1 MKDKRLTACAAGAA
15 GRTRHRRT
23 MHLWHRRVNRSAGGT
38 VGIWVFLVLMGMAM
52 ALPLYYAVVSSFKP
66 FDEFF
71 LYPPKFVA
79 LNPTWNNYRE
89 LFGFFANSMMS
100 FWRYVFNSVFVVVCC
115 TVLHVLFSSMAAYPL
130 AKNEFHGK
138 KLIFSTVVVALLF
151 VPQVT
156 FLTQYVVIEKLGLL
170 NTYGALIFPYIG
182 TSLGLFLMK
191 QFMEQIP
198 QSVLEAARID
208 GSSEYGIWWRIVMP
222 NVKPAWLTL
231 IIFVFQS
238 AWANN
243 GQMVIYDE
251 SLKML
256 PSAISQILSTG
267 STIARQGA
275 GMASTVF
282 MMIPPILLFVF
293 SQSRIIATM
302 AHAGIKE

>member
-1 MKDKRLTACAAGAA
+1 MQQKGNAVKIGRVRLGEK
-15 GRTRHRRT
+15 
-23 MHLWHRRVNRSAGGT
+23 RVNRSSAGT
-38 VGIWVFLVLMGMAM
+38 VGIWIFLIFVGMIM
-52 ALPLYYAVVSSFKP
+52 ALPLYYAVVSSFKS

-71 LYPPKFVA
+71 LYPPRFVA
-79 LNPTWNNYRE
+79 ITPTLNNYRE

-100 FWRYVFNSVFVVVCC
+100 FWRYVFNSIFVVLAC

-138 KLIFSTVVVALLF
+138 KTIFSLVITALLF

-198 QSVLEAARID
+198 QSILEAARID
-208 GSSEYGIWWRIVMP
+208 GSSEYGIFWKIVMP

-231 IIFVFQS
+231 VIFVFQS
-238 AWANN
+238 AWNNN
-243 GQMVIYDE
+243 GQMVIFDE
-251 SLKML
+251 SLKLL
-256 PSAISQILSTG
+256 PSAISQILSVE

-282 MMIPPILLFVF
+282 MMIPPIVLFVL

>member
-38 VGIWVFLVLMGMAM
+38 VGIWVFLVLMGMVM

-138 KLIFSTVVVALLF
+138 
-151 VPQVT
+151 
-156 FLTQYVVIEKLGLL
+156 
-170 NTYGALIFPYIG
+170 IG
-182 TSLGLFLMK
+182 
-191 QFMEQIP
+191 
-198 QSVLEAARID
+198 R
-208 GSSEYGIWWRIVMP
+208 
-222 NVKPAWLTL
+222 
-231 IIFVFQS
+231 
-238 AWANN
+238 
-243 GQMVIYDE
+243 
-251 SLKML
+251 
-256 PSAISQILSTG
+256 
-267 STIARQGA
+267 
-275 GMASTVF
+275 
-282 MMIPPILLFVF
+282 
-293 SQSRIIATM
+293 
-302 AHAGIKE
+302 AHV

>member
-1 MKDKRLTACAAGAA
+1 MRQKNDDVKVKNG
-15 GRTRHRRT
+15 
-23 MHLWHRRVNRSAGGT
+23 HLIKKRVNRSAGGT
-38 VGIWVFLVLMGMAM
+38 VGIWIFLILVGAIM
-52 ALPLYYAVVSSFKP
+52 ALPLYYAVVSSFKS

-71 LYPPKFVA
+71 LYPPRFVA
-79 LNPTWNNYRE
+79 ITPTLNNYRE

-100 FWRYVFNSVFVVVCC
+100 FWRYVFNSIFVVLAC
-115 TVLHVLFSSMAAYPL
+115 TVLHVLLASMAAYPL
-130 AKNEFHGK
+130 AKNEFRGK
-138 KLIFSTVVVALLF
+138 NLLFSMVVTALLF

-198 QSVLEAARID
+198 QSILEAARID
-208 GSSEYGIWWRIVMP
+208 GTSEYGIFWRIVMP

-231 IIFVFQS
+231 VIFIFQS
-238 AWANN
+238 AWNNN
-243 GQMVIYDE
+243 GQMVIFDE
-251 SLKML
+251 SLKLL
-256 PSAISQILSTG
+256 PSAITQILSVQT
-267 STIARQGA
+267 TIARQGA

>member
-1 MKDKRLTACAAGAA
+1 
-15 GRTRHRRT
+15 

-38 VGIWVFLVLMGMAM
+38 VGIWVFLVLMGMVM

-182 TSLGLFLMK
+182 TSLVFLMK

-198 QSVLEAARID
+198 QSVLGGGTHRWIERIRYLVAYRDAQCQARVADLDHFCVSERLGEQRAD
-208 GSSEYGIWWRIVMP
+208 GH
-222 NVKPAWLTL
+222 L
-231 IIFVFQS
+231 
-238 AWANN
+238 
-243 GQMVIYDE
+243 
-251 SLKML
+251 
-256 PSAISQILSTG
+256 
-267 STIARQGA
+267 
-275 GMASTVF
+275 
-282 MMIPPILLFVF
+282 
-293 SQSRIIATM
+293 
-302 AHAGIKE
+302 